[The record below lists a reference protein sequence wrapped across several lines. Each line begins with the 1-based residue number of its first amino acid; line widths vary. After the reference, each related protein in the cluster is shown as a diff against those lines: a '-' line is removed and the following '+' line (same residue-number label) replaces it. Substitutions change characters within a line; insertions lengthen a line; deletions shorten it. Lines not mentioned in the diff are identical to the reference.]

1 MPPGVPGSE
10 IKGQKPGWLSG
21 GGGWVQP
28 HPRHHELDTFFL
40 AWSRSNVHTV
50 MLTGRWGVGRI
61 CKDFPSAPLVPNPL
75 CNAGDMGLIPVGGSA
90 IPGATEQL
98 SRPAQPWS
106 PRKSMRSLQKKVCT
120 EQQTS
125 CVPPQRPS
133 AAKQTGLKI
142 ELKPGTLRSAHPP
155 P

>member
-10 IKGQKPGWLSG
+10 IKGQKPRWLSG
-21 GGGWVQP
+21 GGGWLQP

-50 MLTGRWGVGRI
+50 MLTGRWGDWQNMQGLPQWPSGSESALQCRRYGFDPCWGI
-61 CKDFPSAPLVPNPL
+61 CDPR
-75 CNAGDMGLIPVGGSA
+75 CHR
-90 IPGATEQL
+90 ATKPT
-98 SRPAQPWS
+98 RPTMES
-106 PRKSMRSLQKKVCT
+106 THSLQQKVRT

-125 CVPPQRPS
+125 RVPPRRPS
-133 AAKQTGLKI
+133 AAKQTGVKV
-142 ELKPGTLRSAHPP
+142 EFKPGTLRSAHPP

>member
-10 IKGQKPGWLSG
+10 IKGQKPRWLSG
-21 GGGWVQP
+21 GDGWVQP

-61 CKDFPSAPLVPNPL
+61 CKDFPSAPVVPNPL

-98 SRPAQPWS
+98 SRPTMESTQVHALAAEEGLHGATDILRAATKTQ
-106 PRKSMRSLQKKVCT
+106 RS
-120 EQQTS
+120 QTN
-125 CVPPQRPS
+125 RF
-133 AAKQTGLKI
+133 KN
-142 ELKPGTLRSAHPP
+142 
-155 P
+155 